1 MLDRRDVLLASISA
15 MAPALAVPAFGQT
28 TSLPQ
33 VKGEF
38 LQRPGCKMYYEVAG
52 SGPAIIFAHGLGSN
66 HITWWQQIPHFAD
79 RYTCVTF
86 SHRGFPPSSEIGI
99 PDPKEFAA
107 DLGALIE
114 HLQLS
119 DVRLVAQSMGGWT
132 SLEYLLSNPDNKV
145 RAFVLA
151 STCGT
156 IHRPSV
162 PLREPQRLADWTRTA
177 AAARADMARR
187 GISPPCG
194 ERMAR
199 EQPMLHFLY
208 RAIGSASAAFD
219 HEQLRTRL
227 AVIATRP
234 PDVLRGL
241 STPTLFIVGGEDTNY
256 PFFLSEALAS
266 LMPTAT
272 VDLVPESGHS
282 VYFQRAE
289 TFNQLVDRF
298 LASAG

>member
-33 VKGEF
+33 LKGEF
-38 LQRPGCKMYYEVAG
+38 LQRPGCKIYYEVAG

-66 HITWWQQIPHFAD
+66 HITWWQQVPYFAD

-99 PDPKEFAA
+99 PDPNEFAA
-107 DLGALIE
+107 DLVALIE

-132 SLEYLLSNPDNKV
+132 SLEYLLSNPDHNV
-145 RAFVLA
+145 RALVLA

-162 PLREPQRLADWTRTA
+162 PLPEPERLADWTRKA

-187 GISPPCG
+187 GISPPAG

-199 EQPMLHFLY
+199 ERPMLHFLY
-208 RAIGSASAAFD
+208 RTIANASAAFD
-219 HEQLRTRL
+219 REQLRTR
-227 AVIATRP
+227 AAAMATRP

-241 STPTLFIVGGEDTNY
+241 SNHGFAY
-256 PFFLSEALAS
+256 SE
-266 LMPTAT
+266 
-272 VDLVPESGHS
+272 
-282 VYFQRAE
+282 RA
-289 TFNQLVDRF
+289 DCR
-298 LASAG
+298 